1 MASLPI
7 TNNIIKTDN
16 LEDGITRALL
26 VMDYEHHEV
35 HSGSSFTLYY
45 ALTTAA
51 TDAHRT
57 AVYFKTPTGTKLIH
71 AIFSF
76 SASTAANSHILE
88 APTIAANVGT
98 HAVPIYNRYRDSTK
112 TSIVSDNATSP
123 AANKFTTLTEAQ
135 IDGDATFAEGTVLRT
150 EPLVAGDGP
159 KPSGGVSRGTEEYI
173 LKANTAYIA
182 MIQNTTAAANT
193 HTIEIDWYEHTNR

>member
-7 TNNIIKTDN
+7 TNNIINTDN

-26 VMDYEHHEV
+26 VMDYEHHEI
-35 HSGSSFTLYY
+35 HSGSSFTAYY
-45 ALTTAA
+45 ALTTGSDGTA
-51 TDAHRT
+51 RT

-88 APTIAANVGT
+88 APTIAANIGT

-159 KPSGGVSRGTEEYI
+159 KPAGGVSRGT
-173 LKANTAYIA
+173 
-182 MIQNTTAAANT
+182 
-193 HTIEIDWYEHTNR
+193 